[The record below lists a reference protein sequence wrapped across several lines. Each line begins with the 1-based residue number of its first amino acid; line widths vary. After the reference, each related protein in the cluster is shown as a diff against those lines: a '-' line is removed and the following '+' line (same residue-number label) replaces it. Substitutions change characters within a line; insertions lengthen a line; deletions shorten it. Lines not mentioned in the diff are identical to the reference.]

1 MQEDKTTDSEKV
13 IQRNPYDV
21 SSDEDEDNTP
31 PVLPSLLKKLKL
43 LTLAKPWEAHSS
55 IRKTQALI

>member
-1 MQEDKTTDSEKV
+1 MQEDKTADSEKV

-31 PVLPSLLKKLKL
+31 PVLPSLSKKLKL
-43 LTLAKPWEAHSS
+43 LTLAEP
-55 IRKTQALI
+55 